1 MNKRGEAT
9 RKRIKDK
16 ACFLFAEKGF
26 KEVTMKDICEITG
39 LSRGGLYGHYEST
52 KQIFKDIVDDMMDSQ
67 DEEFHSKIR
76 QGWSAVTILDDVLER
91 YEYEMIDSGSSLST
105 AIYEYFS
112 MKENADGENALYHQY
127 LASYEMWKCL
137 IQYGIEREEFYHV
150 DISAVFD
157 LIIFSYQGVRMY
169 SRLMP
174 VSKEIPKRMMKEIRK
189 LLVKRSDENGNNL

>member
-1 MNKRGEAT
+1 M
-9 RKRIKDK
+9 
-16 ACFLFAEKGF
+16 FAEKGF

-52 KQIFKDIVDDMMDSQ
+52 KQIFKEIVDEMMDSQ
-67 DEEFHSKIR
+67 NEEFHSKMKL
-76 QGWSAVTILDDVLER
+76 GLSAVHILDDILKR
-91 YEYEMIDSGSSLST
+91 YQEEMIDSEGSLST

-112 MKENADGENALYHQY
+112 MKENAAGENALYRQY
-127 LASYEMWKCL
+127 LTSCHTWKSFL
-137 IQYGIEREEFYHV
+137 QYGIDRKEFYPV

-174 VSKEIPKRMMKEIRK
+174 VNREVPERMMKEIRN
-189 LLVKRSDENGNNL
+189 LLVRKE